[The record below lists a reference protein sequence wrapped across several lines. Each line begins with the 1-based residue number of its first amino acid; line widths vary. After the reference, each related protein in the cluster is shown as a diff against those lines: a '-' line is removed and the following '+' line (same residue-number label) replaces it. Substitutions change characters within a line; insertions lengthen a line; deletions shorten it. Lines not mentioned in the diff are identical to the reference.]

1 MNCFGWFAFMR
12 EPTPPASSDGYIA
25 HLGAHP
31 RRGEVELRGVV
42 VVERK
47 KPAGAGG
54 RLTWNALVEPNDE
67 ANHTIQRRIRRAIAT
82 SILRVLRRNQS
93 YASTSAK

>member
-1 MNCFGWFAFMR
+1 MGLDQQR
-12 EPTPPASSDGYIA
+12 EQRLVVAMGHKA
-25 HLGAHP
+25 GVL
-31 RRGEVELRGVV
+31 LRGVV

-93 YASTSAK
+93 YASTSAISDEST